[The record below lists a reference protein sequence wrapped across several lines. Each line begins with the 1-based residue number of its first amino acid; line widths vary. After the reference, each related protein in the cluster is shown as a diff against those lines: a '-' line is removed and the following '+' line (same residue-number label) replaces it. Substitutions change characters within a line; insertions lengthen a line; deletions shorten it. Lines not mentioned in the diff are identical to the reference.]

1 MQQKWKI
8 ITFDHKVYQDLSE
21 KIERIADYVFKKEA
35 QPQHTPEIWL
45 TSEEL
50 ADLLKI
56 STRTLQRLRK
66 ERVIPYTMVRSKC
79 LYRLSDVE
87 ECISRR
93 IVACTPQT
101 LDEFRKSY
109 YLTHKS
115 PAL

>member
-1 MQQKWKI
+1 MEI

-66 ERVIPYTMVRSKC
+66 ERAIPYTMVRSKC

-93 IVACTPQT
+93 IVTCAPQT
-101 LDEFRKSY
+101 LDEFRKNY

>member
-1 MQQKWKI
+1 MEI
-8 ITFDHKVYQDLSE
+8 ITFDHEVYQDLSE

-66 ERVIPYTMVRSKC
+66 ERVISYTMVRSKC

-87 ECISRR
+87 ECIARR
-93 IVACTPQT
+93 IVSCTPQT
-101 LDEFRKSY
+101 LDEFRKNY
-109 YLTHKS
+109 LLTHKS
-115 PAL
+115 LDR